1 VLSGEKLPDND
12 TLRRDQIR
20 VSSLMTI
27 HPLPNT
33 ASAHVTKRELFLQQI
48 FVPAVRGTEQ

>member
-1 VLSGEKLPDND
+1 
-12 TLRRDQIR
+12 
-20 VSSLMTI
+20 MTI